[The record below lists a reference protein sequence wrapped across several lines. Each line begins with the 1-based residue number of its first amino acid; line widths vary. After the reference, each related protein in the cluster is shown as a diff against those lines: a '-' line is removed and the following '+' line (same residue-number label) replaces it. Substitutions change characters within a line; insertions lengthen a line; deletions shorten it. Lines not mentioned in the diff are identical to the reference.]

1 MGTKSA
7 KSRRKNNPNHSVFW
21 RIFPFILFIFIIG
34 FLLLISGGYDY
45 FEEQGWNTNII
56 IVIRYMA
63 TIIMAIL
70 TFTLA
75 VFILKYFIGICRG
88 WRSGERYSSLHVVI
102 EVAMVT
108 LFILGPSIALFIFS
122 FVQVG
127 IMFFPQA
134 PFWRGY
140 WELK

>member
-1 MGTKSA
+1 MGKPKHKNKTK
-7 KSRRKNNPNHSVFW
+7 NPLFW

-45 FEEQGWNTNII
+45 FEEWGWNPDIV
-56 IVIRYMA
+56 IVIRYIA
-63 TIIMAIL
+63 TIIWATI
-70 TFTLA
+70 TFILA
-75 VFILKYFIGICRG
+75 VLLLKYFIGICKG

-108 LFILGPSIALFIFS
+108 LFMLGPSIALFLFS

-127 IMFFPQA
+127 IMFFPDD
-134 PFWRGY
+134 PYWRGY